1 MLESS
6 RFLEEESS
14 KSRKY
19 MNAHGVLVNKNKVTS
34 ARIRESV
41 NKISDDLLL
50 FKG

>member
-19 MNAHGVLVNKNKVTS
+19 MNAHGVLVNKKVTS

>member
-19 MNAHGVLVNKNKVTS
+19 MNANGVLVNKKLAST
-34 ARIRESV
+34 RIGESV